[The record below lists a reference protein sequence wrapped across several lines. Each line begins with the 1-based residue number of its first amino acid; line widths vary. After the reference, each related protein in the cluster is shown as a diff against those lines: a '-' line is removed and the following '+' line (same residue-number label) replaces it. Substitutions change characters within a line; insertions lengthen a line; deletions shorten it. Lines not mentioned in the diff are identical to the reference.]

1 MTTPTLPTA
10 FMFDLDGTLILSD
23 RALGGYRA
31 LPGAAEALTTLE
43 QRGIPFVAMTNGSA
57 YPPSVQ
63 APKLRALGLPIRDEA
78 LLTPSSVAADLMVR
92 RGVTRALVLGTP
104 GVGHAL
110 AEAGITTFHT
120 GGPDPETADAVY
132 VGWHPECGMPDI
144 EAACRAIWAGASLYV
159 ASDAPFFASSAGK
172 SPGYSRAIGA
182 AIRSLTGAPMT
193 LTGKPSLHALRL
205 VARTLATPMRRIGVV
220 GDDPLVE
227 IVMAR
232 RAGGMGFGVSSGVT
246 SAEAWAALPK
256 RQRPHQVLDGVGDLL
271 ACFDQIR
278 SEPF

>member
-1 MTTPTLPTA
+1 
-10 FMFDLDGTLILSD
+10 MFDLDGTLILSD

-31 LPGAAEALTTLE
+31 LPGAAEVLTTLE
-43 QRGIPFVAMTNGSA
+43 RRGIPFVAMTNGSA

-104 GVGHAL
+104 GVGQPL
-110 AEAGITTFHT
+110 AEAGITTLYT
-120 GGPDPETADAVY
+120 GAPDPESADAVY

-205 VARTLATPMRRIGVV
+205 VARTLATPMRRIGVI

-246 SAEAWAALPK
+246 GAEAWAALPA
-256 RQRPHQVLDGVGDLL
+256 RQRPHRVLAGVGDLL
-271 ACFDQIR
+271 AYLDDPAEISR
-278 SEPF
+278 